1 MFKKIL
7 IANRGEIAVRVIR
20 ACREMGIASV
30 AVYSQADASS
40 LHVQLADES
49 VCIGPGPGKDSYLNV
64 PNVISAALITGA
76 EAVHPGYGFL
86 SEVASFA
93 EICAAVGLKF
103 IGPPVSAIEKM
114 GDKATARA
122 TAKRAG
128 VPTVPGSAGILASEA
143 DALRV
148 AGQIGYPVVVKA
160 TAGGGGRGIRVV
172 EDEED
177 LSRVLKVAQAEA
189 AASFGNADVYLEK
202 YIRRMRHIEVQIL
215 ADEHG
220 HCIHLGE
227 RECSVQTV
235 RHQKVVEEAPS
246 ATLTPAMRR
255 RIGEAAVKAAKAV
268 GYTNAGTVEFIYTP
282 ENDFYFMEM
291 NTRIQVEHPVT
302 EAVTGVDLVQWQ
314 IRIAAGERL
323 TLQQKDVEWNGHA
336 IECRVTAQDPDRGF
350 APAAGTLSHV
360 RLPGGIGV
368 RVDTQI
374 YSGYTVPPFY
384 DSNLAKVIVWAPDR
398 EQAIRRMRSALG
410 ETVIEGSPTNISF
423 LQRILSDE
431 RYVHNDVSTAFLPRL
446 MEEAGLTI

>member
-7 IANRGEIAVRVIR
+7 IANRGEIAVRIIR
-20 ACREMGIASV
+20 ACREMGIATV
-30 AVYSQADASS
+30 AVHSQADADS
-40 LHVQLADES
+40 LPVQLADEA
-49 VCIGPGPGKDSYLNV
+49 VCVGPPAGKDSYMNV
-64 PNVISAALITGA
+64 PNIVSAALITGA

-86 SEVASFA
+86 SETASFA
-93 EICAAVGLKF
+93 EICQTAGIKF
-103 IGPPVSAIEKM
+103 IGPPVAAIEGM

-122 TAKRAG
+122 TAKKAG
-128 VPTVPGSAGILASEA
+128 VPTVPGSEGVLTSES

-148 AGQIGYPVVVKA
+148 AGKIGYPVVVKA

-172 EDEED
+172 EDEEE
-177 LSRVLKVAQAEA
+177 LLRVLKIAQAEA
-189 AASFGNADVYLEK
+189 AAAFGNADVYLEK

-220 HCIHLGE
+220 NCIHLGE

-246 ATLTPAMRR
+246 ATLTPAIRK
-255 RIGEAAVKAAKAV
+255 RIGEAAVKAARAV

-282 ENDFYFMEM
+282 EGDFYFMEM

-314 IRIAAGERL
+314 IRIAAGEKL
-323 TLQQKDVEWNGHA
+323 TIHQRDVTWSGHS
-336 IECRVTAQDPDRGF
+336 IECRVTAQDPQKGF
-350 APAAGTLSHV
+350 APAAGTLSQV
-360 RLPGGIGV
+360 RLPGGLGV
-368 RVDTQI
+368 RVDTQV

-398 EQAIRRMRSALG
+398 AQAIARMRRALD
-410 ETVIEGSPTNISF
+410 ETFIEGSPTNISF
-423 LQRILSDE
+423 LQRILGDA
-431 RYVHNDVSTAFLPRL
+431 RYQENDLSTAFLPRL
-446 MEEAGLTI
+446 MDEAGLTV